1 MAAMR
6 LVEIVLSRPSANG
19 AQAVEQDRSDEAPR
33 KCIALPLLKICSN
46 FCSASK
52 AANAETDQHGQP
64 DRIPVQ
70 ADGELKIDAI
80 ADGLRSRSLALV
92 GVSTLVRREQIQKR
106 KRNR

>member
-1 MAAMR
+1 MAAMC
-6 LVEIVLSRPSANG
+6 LVEIVSSRPSANG

-64 DRIPVQ
+64 IEFP
-70 ADGELKIDAI
+70 
-80 ADGLRSRSLALV
+80 S
-92 GVSTLVRREQIQKR
+92 KR
-106 KRNR
+106 MAS